1 MPAKPKFIA
10 VPGSERQPLPG
21 TRAVG
26 TLDPNER
33 IEVTVRVR
41 QRPSTSRGVAQSAA
55 EAPQLDQRQYM
66 SREAF
71 AEAYGADPKD
81 IDAVE
86 KFAEDYGLTV
96 VSSSIAQ
103 RNVILAGTVE
113 TMSKAFNVDLQ
124 QHTLPGDGTFRARQG
139 PVYIPHEL
147 EGIVEG
153 VFGLD
158 DRPQA
163 TPHFRILEPTGAQAI
178 AAPRAASGSFTPIE
192 VGKFYNFP
200 QGFDGT
206 GQTIAIIELGGGYKS
221 TDLTTYFKELGVKK
235 PSVTAVSVDGGHNK
249 PENNPNGADGEVL
262 LDIEVAGAVAPGAKI
277 AVYFAPNTDRGFLD
291 AITTAVHDTRRKPS
305 IISISWG
312 APEAEWTQQA
322 IDNMNQAFQAAAALG
337 VTIYCAA
344 GDNGSND
351 GLANGNP
358 PDKLAHVDF
367 PASSPFVVACG
378 GTYVNATGGK
388 ITEEVVWND
397 GATGG
402 ATGGGISDVFA
413 IPDYQKNV
421 KIPPSVN
428 PNHRV
433 GRGVPDIAGNASPRS
448 GYLVRVDGK
457 EFPIGG
463 TSAVAPL
470 WAGLTALLNQA
481 LGKPVGFFNPLLYQV
496 GNKGALHDITS
507 GNNDLTNTGGYPA
520 GPGWDAC
527 TGWGSP
533 DGTKLLQAL
542 KGGG

>member
-1 MPAKPKFIA
+1 MPAKPNFVP

-21 TRAVG
+21 TRSVG
-26 TLDPNER
+26 APNPNER

-41 QRPSTSRGVAQSAA
+41 PRSSAASRGVAQSAA
-55 EAPQLDQRQYM
+55 EAPQIKQRQYM
-66 SREAF
+66 SREEF
-71 AEAYGADPKD
+71 TKAYGADPKD
-81 IDAVE
+81 IAAVK
-86 KFAEDYGLTV
+86 KFASEYGLEV
-96 VSSSIAQ
+96 VSSSTAQ
-103 RNVILAGTVE
+103 RNVILAGSVE
-113 TMSKAFNVDLQ
+113 AMTKAFNVTLQ
-124 QHTLPGDGTFRARQG
+124 QHSLPDDGTFRAREG
-139 PVYIPHEL
+139 AVYVPSEL
-147 EGIVEG
+147 AGIVEG

-163 TPHFRILEPTGAQAI
+163 SPHFRILEPTGTRDSVT
-178 AAPRAASGSFTPIE
+178 PRAANGSFTPVE

-200 QGFDGT
+200 QNFDGT
-206 GQTIAIIELGGGYKS
+206 GQTIAIIELGGGYRS
-221 TDLTTYFKELGVKK
+221 TDLTTYFKELGIKK
-235 PSVTAVSVDGGHNK
+235 PSVTAVSVDGGRNK
-249 PENNPNGADGEVL
+249 PEGNPNSADGEVL
-262 LDIEVAGAVAPGAKI
+262 LDIEVAGAVAPGTKI

-291 AITTAVHDTRRKPS
+291 AVTMAVHDTRRKPS

-312 APEAEWTQQA
+312 APESEWTQQA

-351 GLANGNP
+351 GMANGNP
-358 PDKLAHVDF
+358 PDKRAHVDF

-378 GTYVNATGGK
+378 GTHVDATNGK
-388 ITEEVVWND
+388 ITKEVVWND
-397 GATGG
+397 GTNGG
-402 ATGGGISDVFA
+402 ATGGGISDVFDV
-413 IPDYQKNV
+413 PSYQQGIKLP
-421 KIPPSVN
+421 KSVN

-433 GRGVPDIAGNASPRS
+433 GRGVPDIAGDASPRS
-448 GYLVRVDGK
+448 GYLVRVDGQ

-481 LGKPVGFFNPLLYQV
+481 LGKPVGFFNPILYKV
-496 GNKGALHDITS
+496 GSKGGLRDITS
-507 GNNDLTNTGGYPA
+507 GNNDITNTGGYPA

-542 KGGG
+542 KG